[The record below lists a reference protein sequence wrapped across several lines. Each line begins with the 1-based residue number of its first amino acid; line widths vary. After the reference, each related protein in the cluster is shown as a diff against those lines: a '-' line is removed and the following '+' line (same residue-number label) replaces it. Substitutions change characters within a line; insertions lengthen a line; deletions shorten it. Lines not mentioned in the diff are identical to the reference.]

1 MDCTFIVFQQLK
13 TGNPYRI
20 LVETLKAY
28 EDISKMDCTFI
39 AFQHLKTG
47 TA

>member
-1 MDCTFIVFQQLK
+1 MHREF
-13 TGNPYRI
+13 

-39 AFQHLKTG
+39 AFQQVKTEN
-47 TA
+47 A